1 MKYTNMVQRLMFYSF
16 KMSRV
21 SYSRNIVGIHK
32 WKAMEKALVLFI
44 NGLSTLVGWGL
55 GTTWMLFSF
64 AKAFSEG
71 VNNAAIVDT
80 QPLQLPAD
88 NTGRMGGRQALMV
101 ETKTVREGLFAL
113 AGWTKKWVWLGRKTP
128 PPICHMNPFIYPSN
142 PISKH
147 LITRQYEAP

>member
-1 MKYTNMVQRLMFYSF
+1 MFYSF

-21 SYSRNIVGIHK
+21 SYSRNIVGFHK

-64 AKAFSEG
+64 AKHVSEG

-80 QPLQLPAD
+80 QPLHLPAD
-88 NTGRMGGRQALMV
+88 NTGRTGGRQALMV
-101 ETKTVREGLFAL
+101 ETKAVR
-113 AGWTKKWVWLGRKTP
+113 
-128 PPICHMNPFIYPSN
+128 
-142 PISKH
+142 
-147 LITRQYEAP
+147 